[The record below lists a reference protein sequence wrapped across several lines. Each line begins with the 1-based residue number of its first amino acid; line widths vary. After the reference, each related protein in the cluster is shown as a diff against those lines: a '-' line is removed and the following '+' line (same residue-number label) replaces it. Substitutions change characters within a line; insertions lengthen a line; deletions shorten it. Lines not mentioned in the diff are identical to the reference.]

1 MRKLLLFGSL
11 AILVVIVGGALAL
24 DSAIG
29 AAVERGGTYALG
41 VETKLGSADASLLG
55 GELELDGLEIANPTG
70 YSAPLFLRV
79 GSTGVGVST
88 KSLLSETVEVP
99 RFELH
104 DVEVNLER
112 TTDGSNYGEIL
123 ESLKRF
129 ESKSPAEKQGEG
141 GKKFIVRDVLIRNLV
156 VHANVAPGVLGDAGK
171 FEVTIPEIH
180 LKDLGTAEGGQTI
193 GELFS
198 ALVKIVLSAA
208 LESGSGVFPEGLLK
222 DLDGSLLS
230 MGGALL
236 DTAQD
241 QIRSGLEKI
250 GKGAGKLIEGVGDA
264 LEKVIK

>member
-11 AILVVIVGGALAL
+11 AILAAIVAGVLAL
-24 DSAIG
+24 DSAIA

-41 VETKLGSADASLLG
+41 VDTKLASADAALLG
-55 GELELDGLEIANPTG
+55 GELELEGLEIANPTG
-70 YSAPLFLRV
+70 YAAPLFLRV
-79 GSTGVGVST
+79 ASTDVAVST
-88 KSLLSETVEVP
+88 KSLLSETIEVP

-112 TTDGSNYGEIL
+112 TADGSNYGEIL

-129 ESKSPAEKQGEG
+129 ESKSPAEKSEG
-141 GKKFIVRDVLIRNLV
+141 GKKFIVHDVLIRNLV

-171 FEVTIPEIH
+171 FSVTIPEIH
-180 LKDLGTAEGGQTI
+180 LKELGTAEGGQTI

-208 LESGSGVFPEGLLK
+208 LESGSGVFPDGLLK
-222 DLDGSLLS
+222 DLDGSLFS

-250 GKGAGKLIEGVGDA
+250 GKGAGKVIEGVGDA
-264 LEKVIK
+264 LDKVFK